1 MEISP
6 ISGIRALPVFKD
18 RSSDAELTPL
28 SDIEELARTGDE
40 TYTPSNGSQASV
52 AEDDDE
58 ELIEDAPE
66 EEEPDQTAR
75 TSIEADSGGAISF
88 FA

>member
-6 ISGIRALPVFKD
+6 ISGIRALPVLKIRPAD
-18 RSSDAELTPL
+18 TELSAL

-40 TYTPSNGSQASV
+40 TYTPSNGSMASS
-52 AEDDDE
+52 AEDDED
-58 ELIEDAPE
+58 ELIDDAPE
-66 EEEPDQTAR
+66 EEEQKQSSKTQIQVGSSR
-75 TSIEADSGGAISF
+75 AINF

>member
-6 ISGIRALPVFKD
+6 ISGIRALPVLRD
-18 RSSDAELTPL
+18 RPADAELTAL
-28 SDIEELARTGDE
+28 SDIEELVRTGDE

-52 AEDDDE
+52 AEDDEE

-66 EEEPDQTAR
+66 EEELEQAASTPIQVG
-75 TSIEADSGGAISF
+75 SGRAISF

>member
-6 ISGIRALPVFKD
+6 ISGVRALPALKG
-18 RSSDAELTPL
+18 RPSHMELTAL

-52 AEDDDE
+52 AEDEVD
-58 ELIEDAPE
+58 LIEDAPE
-66 EEEPDQTAR
+66 EEEPEQADTVPIQT
-75 TSIEADSGGAISF
+75 DPGGAISF